1 MTEEKEIN
9 SYEYGYAPE
18 QEILLNGIAVLA
30 MIDLLSEVVSTQPNM
45 FASLVYPSKT
55 EEVTDKDGKLMMV
68 NTEWKEHTPDSFFT
82 TAVQEGGALP
92 GMTALALKCEQLRYA
107 LNTVHL
113 QNIKSGL
120 AKKVTDLQKEDV
132 LSNIS

>member
-9 SYEYGYAPE
+9 SYEYAYAPE

-30 MIDLLSEVVSTQPNM
+30 MIDLLSEVISTQPNM
-45 FASLVYPSKT
+45 FASLVYPGKT
-55 EEVTDKDGKLMMV
+55 EEVTDKDGKLIAV
-68 NTEWKEHTPDSFFT
+68 NTEWKEHTPNSFFT

-92 GMTALALKCEQLRYA
+92 GMTALSLKCEQMKFA
-107 LNTVHL
+107 LQSQHL
-113 QNIKSGL
+113 KNIETGV